1 MKKTLLAGLA
11 GLSIAFA
18 AGAALAEG
26 AKSVDSTP
34 ISELA
39 ADPAGKAALD
49 KELPGLTE
57 HPAYEQFKSMT
68 LRQLQ
73 PMSGGVISDE
83 RLAAVQAAL
92 DKTAQGSGPQPA
104 DKPASK

>member
-34 ISELA
+34 IGELA
-39 ADPAGKAALD
+39 ADPAGKAILD
-49 KELPGLTE
+49 KELPGLTQ
-57 HPAYEQFKSMT
+57 HPAYEQFKGMT

-83 RLAAVQAAL
+83 RLTAVQAAL